1 MVEALPPLMVALPL
15 LAAAMLAA
23 VGRLLPRLVIDAVSM
38 LTCLLV
44 LAESVVLLIATGS
57 RRVVSWLG
65 GYSPEHGAS
74 VGVVFVVDRIGAGL
88 AALIAA
94 LVTAALTYTWR
105 YFDEVESYFHA
116 LILLFLVGMVGFAL
130 TGDLFNAFVFFE
142 LMGAVAYAL
151 TGYKIEEA
159 KPLQGALNFA
169 VINSLGAYCSLLGI
183 GLIYG
188 RTGEL
193 GFAPV
198 QRALTGHHTDWL
210 VLVAIALV
218 FTGFLV
224 KGAAVPCHFWLAD
237 AHAVAPSPVCVLF
250 SGVMVELGIYGVA
263 RTWSAAF
270 SPALPAERFR
280 PVLMVAGVVT
290 AVVGALMCQVQSH
303 LKRLLAFST
312 VGHVGL
318 FLVTLGAFEPAAI
331 GGLAVYVLGHAAVK
345 GALFL
350 CTGILLNTRGSVDE
364 AQLHG
369 RGRDLPVTRVCFLI
383 GGLALAALPP
393 FGMWLGKTLAEDGLS
408 HAGFGW
414 ASVLFVGVSAL
425 TGGAVLRA
433 GMRVFLG
440 MGTPPSAGGGTRGT
454 SEHQETDKSVRGAP
468 VTMVATAVA
477 LLAGG
482 LILGLLPGLP
492 ALAQD
497 AAHQLLDS
505 AGYAAAALDGVRA
518 VPPPTPL
525 VVTWSP
531 DGLLLGI
538 GSALLALLVATIAL
552 HSDRPPQRLRWVVHS
567 WALYMLRLPLRALR
581 AAHSGH
587 LGDYVVW
594 LLLGVTLLAIG
605 IAAS

>member
-1 MVEALPPLMVALPL
+1 VSLTAQALPPLVVVVPLVAAAL
-15 LAAAMLAA
+15 LAAS
-23 VGRLLPRLVIDAVSM
+23 GRVLPRLVIDALSM
-38 LTCLLV
+38 LSCLLV
-44 LAESVVLLIATGS
+44 LAGSVVLLAATGS

-65 GYSPEHGAS
+65 GYAPVDGFS

-88 AALIAA
+88 ATLIAA

-105 YFDEVESYFHA
+105 YFDEVESYFHV
-116 LILLFLVGMVGFAL
+116 LILLFLAGMVGFAL

-193 GFAPV
+193 GFAQI
-198 QRALTGHHTDWL
+198 QRALAGQHADWL
-210 VLVAIALV
+210 VLVGIALV

-224 KGAAVPCHFWLAD
+224 KGAAVPLHFWLAD

-250 SGVMVELGIYGVA
+250 SGVMVELGLYGVA

-270 SPALPAERFR
+270 WPVLPAERLR

-290 AVVGALMCQVQSH
+290 AVVGAAMCLAQSH

-312 VGHVGL
+312 VGHVGM
-318 FLVTLGAFEPAAI
+318 FLVALGALEPGAI
-331 GGLAVYVLGHAAVK
+331 GGLAIYVVGHAAVK

-350 CTGILLNTRGSVDE
+350 CAGIVLNARGSVDE
-364 AQLHG
+364 AELHG
-369 RGRDLPVTRVCFLI
+369 QGRELPVARICFFI

-393 FGMWLGKTLAEDGLS
+393 FGTWLGKTLAEDGLS
-408 HAGFGW
+408 HGGFDW
-414 ASVLFVGVSAL
+414 ADYLLIAVSAI

-433 GMRVFLG
+433 GARIFLG
-440 MGTPPSAGGGTRGT
+440 AGSPPNTQGDTRG
-454 SEHQETDKSVRGAP
+454 SGEQPETTHHLGRIP
-468 VTMVATAVA
+468 VTMLVPVVA

-482 LILGLLPGLP
+482 LTLGLVPGLP
-492 ALAQD
+492 TLAHD
-497 AAHQLLDS
+497 AASQLLDHTS
-505 AGYAAAALDGVRA
+505 YAAAALDGISA
-518 VPPPTPL
+518 VPPPVPAESWTL
-525 VVTWSP
+525 S
-531 DGLLLGI
+531 GLLLGVL
-538 GSALLALLVATIAL
+538 SVLLALLVAAL
-552 HSDRPPQRLRWVVHS
+552 GLYSDRLARLFSQAPAVVT
-567 WALYMLRLPLRALR
+567 LPFRVLRT
-581 AAHSGH
+581 AHSGH

-594 LLLGVTLLAIG
+594 LLIGVTLLTIG
-605 IAAS
+605 LATT